1 MDVFYSTVGFFAT
14 GGPFM
19 YPILIVFAVGAAI
32 AIERYVTLSIV
43 KTRNQSVW
51 SRVQPALVNGDFEQA
66 REAEDHTDEA
76 PFGLGEELPE
86 NTDKGELDEDLDP
99 DIQGLPLDGARKG
112 AVLALAHL
120 ATLTARVSRMTVTL
134 TWPG

>member
-1 MDVFYSTVGFFAT
+1 MAET
-14 GGPFM
+14 
-19 YPILIVFAVGAAI
+19 
-32 AIERYVTLSIV
+32 
-43 KTRNQSVW
+43 W
-51 SRVQPALVNGDFEQA
+51 SRLRSFRWMRDGPTPSWAKIEQA
-66 REAEDHTDEA
+66 REAEDHADEA
-76 PFGLGEELPE
+76 PFGFGQELAKDP
-86 NTDKGELDEDLDP
+86 DKSELDEDLDP